1 MKEFG
6 AVSRIKYVKQIKMVI
21 IVSSRVPEEVIEK
34 IRSSA
39 DIVDIVGEYVQLTKR
54 GRNWFGL
61 CPFHGESTPSFSVTS
76 DKQIF
81 HCFGCGAGGNVIT
94 FLMDI
99 ENVSFQEALAKL
111 GQRTGVEVEI
121 SAPAD
126 GAPAPSKADN
136 RLVDMHEFAAD
147 MYHHILLNTEE
158 GQAALDYLE
167 NRGFTREVIEKYR
180 IGWSLPEWNY
190 MSSALQKKGYTEE
203 ELESSGLAIARE
215 QRDGYFDRFRGRIM
229 FPIMNESGKVIAF
242 SGRIMENT
250 KQEAKYMNSP
260 ESPIFQKSQVL
271 YNFHLARGPIRKN
284 RKIVLFEGFMDVI
297 AAGKAGVDNALATMG
312 TSLTSQ
318 HIRIMKRFAQEVVIC
333 FDGDDAGWEAAKR
346 AAVALNEEKF
356 KVEVAVLPGKM
367 DPDDYVRENGSETF
381 REQIIGKPHAFIAFA
396 MMHARRHK
404 NFQYENDLLQY
415 IQEVLQLLAGRST
428 PLERDLYIKQL
439 SNETGLS
446 QEAILQHYRKLENK
460 SVERNRP
467 EPEVQA
473 VRREPKKVTSL
484 HRAERLLLAH
494 ALADES
500 VMDKLAQNGG
510 IPFISEEF
518 QAIYVQLLGFYEEW
532 NKADFHKFLETL
544 QDPELRKLVMET
556 ALSERDPDHPEEE
569 ISDCLKHLEKN
580 RIEQE
585 ILLKIQQS
593 KEAEKQHDLQRA
605 LLLAQEVIALRK
617 SL

>member
-1 MKEFG
+1 
-6 AVSRIKYVKQIKMVI
+6 MVI

>member
-1 MKEFG
+1 
-6 AVSRIKYVKQIKMVI
+6 VSN
-21 IVSSRVPEEVIEK
+21 RVPEEVVEK
-34 IRSSA
+34 IRSST

-99 ENVSFQEALAKL
+99 ENISFQEALSKL
-111 GQRTGVEVEI
+111 GERTGINVEVNI
-121 SAPAD
+121 PAD
-126 GAPAPSKADN
+126 AADAPSKSDHQ
-136 RLVDMHEFAAD
+136 LISMHEFAAD

-158 GQAALDYLE
+158 GQDALDYLE
-167 NRGFTREVIEKYR
+167 NRGFTPEIIEKYR

-190 MSSALQKKGYTEE
+190 MAKALQRKGFSDE
-203 ELESSGLAIARE
+203 ELVTSGLAI
-215 QRDGYFDRFRGRIM
+215 QRDQSNGFFDRFRGRIM
-229 FPIMNESGKVIAF
+229 FPITNENGKVIAF
-242 SGRIMENT
+242 SGRILE
-250 KQEAKYMNSP
+250 KSKEEAKYMNSP

-271 YNFHLARGPIRKN
+271 YNVHHARGAIRKN

-312 TSLTSQ
+312 TSLTAQ
-318 HIRIMKRFAQEVVIC
+318 HIRQMKRFAQEVVIC

-346 AAVALNEEKF
+346 AAIALNEDKF

-367 DPDDYVRENGSETF
+367 DPDDFVKEHGSDAF

-439 SNETGLS
+439 AGETGLS
-446 QEAILQHYRKLENK
+446 EEAILQHYRKMENK
-460 SVERNRP
+460 SIERNRP
-467 EPEVQA
+467 EQPA
-473 VRREPKKVTSL
+473 KPAKKAAKQVTAL
-484 HRAERLLLAH
+484 HRAERLLFSHL
-494 ALADES
+494 LADAAA
-500 VMDKLAQNGG
+500 MDKVAADPTE
-510 IPFISEEF
+510 IPFVSEEF
-518 QAIYVQLLGFYEEW
+518 KALYVQLLGFYEEW
-532 NKADFHKFLETL
+532 DRADFHKFLETL
-544 QDPELRKLVMET
+544 QDAELRKLVLET
-556 ALSERDPDHPEEE
+556 TLAERDPEHPEEE
-569 ISDCLKHLEKN
+569 IADCLKHLEKH
-580 RIEQE
+580 RVEQQ
-585 ILLKIQQS
+585 ITLKIQQS
-593 KEAEKQHDLQRA
+593 KEAEKQHDLKRA

>member
-1 MKEFG
+1 
-6 AVSRIKYVKQIKMVI
+6 MVMN
-21 IVSSRVPEEVIEK
+21 VSSRVPEEVIEK

-99 ENVSFQEALAKL
+99 ENLSFQEALSRL
-111 GQRTGVEVEI
+111 GQRTGHDIEVSTSSD
-121 SAPAD
+121 SAA
-126 GAPAPSKADN
+126 APSKAEN

-147 MYHHILLNTEE
+147 MYHHILQNTEE

-167 NRGFTREVIEKYR
+167 NRGFTREMIEKYR

-190 MSSALQKKGYTEE
+190 MSSALLKKGYTEE
-203 ELESSGLAIARE
+203 ELTDSGLAIARE
-215 QRDGYFDRFRGRIM
+215 QSDGYFDRFRGRIM
-229 FPIMNESGKVIAF
+229 FPIMNESGKAIAF

-271 YNFHLARGPIRKN
+271 YNFHLARGSIRKN

-318 HIRIMKRFAQEVVIC
+318 HIRVMKRFAQEVVIC

-346 AAVALNEEKF
+346 AAIALNEEKF

-367 DPDDYVRENGSETF
+367 DPDDYVRENGSEAF
-381 REQIIGKPHAFIAFA
+381 KEQIIGKPHAFIAFA

-428 PLERDLYIKQL
+428 PLERDLYIRQL
-439 SNETGLS
+439 STETGLS

-467 EPEVQA
+467 EAPAQA

-494 ALADES
+494 ALADAS
-500 VMDKLAQNGG
+500 VMDKLAQEDG

-544 QDPELRKLVMET
+544 KDPELRKLVMET
-556 ALSERDPDHPEEE
+556 ALSERDPDHPDEE
-569 ISDCLKHLEKN
+569 ISDCLKHLGKH

-585 ILLKIQQS
+585 ISLKIQQS
-593 KEAEKQHDLQRA
+593 KEAEKQNDLKRA

>member
-1 MKEFG
+1 MIE
-6 AVSRIKYVKQIKMVI
+6 QIRT
-21 IVSSRVPEEVIEK
+21 ST
-34 IRSSA
+34 
-39 DIVDIVGEYVQLTKR
+39 DIVDVVGEYVQLTKR

-99 ENVSFQEALAKL
+99 ENITFQDALARL
-111 GQRTGVEVEI
+111 GSRAGIDVDITVPNDSG
-121 SAPAD
+121 
-126 GAPAPSKADN
+126 PAPTKTDHQ
-136 RLVDMHEFAAD
+136 LILMHEFAAD

-158 GQAALDYLE
+158 GQEALDYLE
-167 NRGFTREVIEKYR
+167 NRGFTKEMIEKYR

-190 MSSALQKKGYTEE
+190 MATALQRKGFSEE
-203 ELESSGLAIARE
+203 ELVSSGLGIQRE
-215 QRDGYFDRFRGRIM
+215 QKNGFFDRFRGRIM

-242 SGRIMENT
+242 SGRILVKSKE
-250 KQEAKYMNSP
+250 EAKYLNSP

-271 YNFHLARGPIRKN
+271 YNVHLARNAIRKN

-318 HIRIMKRFAQEVVIC
+318 HIKAMKRFAQEIVIC

-346 AAVALNEEKF
+346 AAIALNEEKF

-367 DPDDYVRENGSETF
+367 DPDDFVREHGNEAF
-381 REQIIGKPHAFIAFA
+381 KEQIIGKPHAFIAFA

-415 IQEVLQLLAGRST
+415 IQEVLQLLAGRSS
-428 PLERDLYIKQL
+428 PIERDLYIKQL

-446 QEAILQHYRKLENK
+446 EEAILQQYRKLENK
-460 SVERNRP
+460 TIERSRP
-467 EPEVQA
+467 SAPVQEKA
-473 VRREPKKVTSL
+473 PKREPKRLTSL
-484 HRAERLLLAH
+484 HRAERLLFSH
-494 ALADES
+494 ALANARTME
-500 VMDKLAQNGG
+500 KLAQAPGG
-510 IPFISEEF
+510 MPFVSEEF
-518 QAIYVQLLGFYEEW
+518 TALYVQLLGFYEEW
-532 NKADFHKFLETL
+532 EKADFHKFLETL
-544 QDPELRKLVMET
+544 RDPELRKLVMET
-556 ALSERDPDHPEEE
+556 ALTERDPEHADEE
-569 ISDCLKHLEKN
+569 IADCLTHLQKH
-580 RIEQE
+580 RIEQQ
-585 ILLKIQQS
+585 IKLKIQQS
-593 KEAEKQHDLQRA
+593 KEAEKQHDMKRA
-605 LLLAQEVIALRK
+605 LVLAQEVIALKK

>member
-1 MKEFG
+1 
-6 AVSRIKYVKQIKMVI
+6 MVMN
-21 IVSSRVPEEVIEK
+21 VSSRVPEEVIEK

-99 ENVSFQEALAKL
+99 ENLSFQEALSRL
-111 GQRTGVEVEI
+111 GQRTGHDIEI
-121 SAPAD
+121 STSSDSAA
-126 GAPAPSKADN
+126 APSKAEN

-167 NRGFTREVIEKYR
+167 NRGFTREMIEKYR

-190 MSSALQKKGYTEE
+190 MSSALLKKGYTEE
-203 ELESSGLAIARE
+203 ELTDSGLAIARE
-215 QRDGYFDRFRGRIM
+215 QSDGYFDRFRGRIM
-229 FPIMNESGKVIAF
+229 FPIMNESGKAIAF

-250 KQEAKYMNSP
+250 KQDAKYMNSP

-271 YNFHLARGPIRKN
+271 YNFHLARGSIRKN

-318 HIRIMKRFAQEVVIC
+318 HIRVMKRFAQDVVIC

-346 AAVALNEEKF
+346 AAIALNEEKF

-367 DPDDYVRENGSETF
+367 DPDDYVRENGSEAF
-381 REQIIGKPHAFIAFA
+381 KEQIIGKPHAFIAFA

-428 PLERDLYIKQL
+428 PLERDLYIRQL
-439 SNETGLS
+439 STETGLS

-467 EPEVQA
+467 EAPAQA

-494 ALADES
+494 ALADAS
-500 VMDKLAQNGG
+500 VMDKLAQEDG

-544 QDPELRKLVMET
+544 KDPELRKLVMET
-556 ALSERDPDHPEEE
+556 ALSERDPDHPDEE
-569 ISDCLKHLEKN
+569 ISDCLKHLGKH

-585 ILLKIQQS
+585 ISLKIQQS
-593 KEAEKQHDLQRA
+593 KEAEKQNDLKRA

>member
-1 MKEFG
+1 MKEFA
-6 AVSRIKYVKQIKMVI
+6 AVSRIKYVKQKKMVI
-21 IVSSRVPEEVIEK
+21 IVSSRVPEEVIEQ

-39 DIVDIVGEYVQLTKR
+39 DIVDVVGEYVQLTKR

-99 ENVSFQEALAKL
+99 ENLSFQEALSRL
-111 GQRTGVEVEI
+111 GQRTGHEIEI
-121 SAPAD
+121 SASSVSAE
-126 GAPAPSKADN
+126 APSKADN
-136 RLVDMHEFAAD
+136 RLVNMHEFAAD

-167 NRGFTREVIEKYR
+167 NRGFTREMIEKYR

-203 ELESSGLAIARE
+203 ELTSSGLAIARE
-215 QRDGYFDRFRGRIM
+215 QSDGYFDRFRGRIM
-229 FPIMNESGKVIAF
+229 FPIMNETGKTIAF

-260 ESPIFQKSQVL
+260 ESPVFQKSQVL
-271 YNFHLARGPIRKN
+271 YNFHLARGSIRKN

-312 TSLTSQ
+312 TSLTAQ

-346 AAVALNEEKF
+346 AAIALNEEKF

-367 DPDDYVRENGSETF
+367 DPDDYVRENGSEAF
-381 REQIIGKPHAFIAFA
+381 KEQIIGKPHAFIAFA

-439 SNETGLS
+439 STETGLS

-467 EPEVQA
+467 EAPVQA

-494 ALADES
+494 ALADAS
-500 VMDKLAQNGG
+500 VMDKLAQQDG

-556 ALSERDPDHPEEE
+556 ALSERDPDHPDEE
-569 ISDCLKHLEKN
+569 ISDCLKHLGKH

-585 ILLKIQQS
+585 ISLKIQQS
-593 KEAEKQHDLQRA
+593 KEAEKQHDLKRA

>member
-1 MKEFG
+1 M
-6 AVSRIKYVKQIKMVI
+6 SN
-21 IVSSRVPEEVIEK
+21 RVPEEVIEQ
-34 IRSSA
+34 IRSTA

-99 ENVSFQEALAKL
+99 ENVTFQEALAKL
-111 GQRTGVEVEI
+111 GQRAGIEVEVNAPGD
-121 SAPAD
+121 SAPAI
-126 GAPAPSKADN
+126 SKSDSQ
-136 RLVDMHEFAAD
+136 LIVMHEFAAD

-167 NRGFTREVIEKYR
+167 NRGFTRELIEKYR

-190 MSSALQKKGYTEE
+190 MATALQRKGFSEE
-203 ELESSGLAIARE
+203 ELTASGLAIQRE
-215 QRDGYFDRFRGRIM
+215 QGNGYFDRFRGRIM
-229 FPIMNESGKVIAF
+229 YPIMNESGKTIAF
-242 SGRIMENT
+242 SGRVLENT

-271 YNFHLARGPIRKN
+271 YNVNHARGAIRKN

-297 AAGKAGVDNALATMG
+297 AASKAGVENGLATMG
-312 TSLTSQ
+312 TSLTAQ
-318 HIRIMKRFAQEVVIC
+318 HIRAMKRFAQEAVIC

-346 AAVALNEEKF
+346 AAIALNEENF

-367 DPDDYVRENGSETF
+367 DPDDYVRENGSEAF
-381 REQIIGKPHAFIAFA
+381 KEQIIGKPHAFIAFA

-415 IQEVLQLLAGRST
+415 IQEVLQLLAGRSSSI
-428 PLERDLYIKQL
+428 ERDLYIKQL

-446 QEAILQHYRKLENK
+446 EEAILQHYRKLENK
-460 SVERNRP
+460 SIERSRP
-467 EPEVQA
+467 PKEQPVNNQPA
-473 VRREPKKVTSL
+473 KRSPKKTTSL
-484 HRAERLLLAH
+484 NRAERLLFSH
-494 ALADES
+494 ALADQR
-500 VMDKLAQNGG
+500 VMEKLAAVQSGM
-510 IPFISEEF
+510 PFISEEY
-518 QAIYVQLLGFYEEW
+518 QALYVQLLGFYEEW
-532 NKADFHKFLETL
+532 DKADFHKFLETL
-544 QDPELRKLVMET
+544 QDPELRKIVMET
-556 ALSERDPDHPEEE
+556 AMTERDPEHSDEE
-569 ISDCLKHLEKN
+569 IKDCIKHLEKHLV
-580 RIEQE
+580 EQE
-585 ILLKIQQS
+585 INLKIQQS
-593 KEAEKQHDLQRA
+593 KEAEKQHDLKRA

>member
-1 MKEFG
+1 M
-6 AVSRIKYVKQIKMVI
+6 SI
-21 IVSSRVPEEVIEK
+21 RVPEEVIEQ
-34 IRSSA
+34 IRTSA

-99 ENVSFQEALAKL
+99 ENLSFQEALSKL
-111 GQRTGVEVEI
+111 GSRAGIEV
-121 SAPAD
+121 D
-126 GAPAPSKADN
+126 VNVPSEASQALSKTDSQ
-136 RLVDMHEFAAD
+136 LVAMHEFAAE

-167 NRGFTREVIEKYR
+167 NRGFTRELIEKYR

-190 MSSALQKKGYTEE
+190 MATALQRKGYSEA
-203 ELESSGLAIARE
+203 ELVESGLAIERE
-215 QRDGYFDRFRGRIM
+215 QGNGFFDRFRGRIM
-229 FPIMNESGKVIAF
+229 YPIMNESGKTIAF
-242 SGRIMENT
+242 SGRILENT

-271 YNFHLARGPIRKN
+271 YNVHQARNAIRKN
-284 RKIVLFEGFMDVI
+284 RKIILFEGFMDVI
-297 AAGKAGVDNALATMG
+297 AASKAGVENALATMG

-318 HIRIMKRFAQEVVIC
+318 HIRAMKRFAQEVVVC
-333 FDGDDAGWEAAKR
+333 FDGDDAGWEAAKK
-346 AAVALNEEKF
+346 AAIALNEENF

-367 DPDDYVRENGSETF
+367 DPDDFVRENGGEAF

-415 IQEVLQLLAGRST
+415 IQEVLQLLAGRSS
-428 PLERDLYIKQL
+428 PIERDLYIKQL
-439 SNETGLS
+439 SKETGLS
-446 QEAILQHYRKLENK
+446 EEAILQQYRKLENK
-460 SVERNRP
+460 SIERSRP
-467 EPEVQA
+467 QRPAEEAPSA
-473 VRREPKKVTSL
+473 RPPKREPKRTSSL
-484 HRAERLLLAH
+484 NRAERLLFAH
-494 ALADES
+494 ALAEPR
-500 VMDKLAQNGG
+500 VMEKLANAADGM
-510 IPFISEEF
+510 PFVSEEYK
-518 QAIYVQLLGFYEEW
+518 ALYVQLLGFYEEW
-532 NKADFHKFLETL
+532 DKADFHKFLETL

-556 ALSERDPDHPEEE
+556 ALAERDPDHGEEE
-569 ISDCLKHLEKN
+569 IDDCLKHLDKH
-580 RIEQE
+580 RIEQQ
-585 ILLKIQQS
+585 IHLKIQQS
-593 KEAEKQHDLQRA
+593 KEAEKQHDMKRA
-605 LLLAQEVIALRK
+605 LLLAQEAIALRK

>member
-1 MKEFG
+1 
-6 AVSRIKYVKQIKMVI
+6 MVMN
-21 IVSSRVPEEVIEK
+21 VSSRVPEEVIEK

-99 ENVSFQEALAKL
+99 ENLSFQEALSRL
-111 GQRTGVEVEI
+111 GQRTGHDIEI
-121 SAPAD
+121 STSSDSAA
-126 GAPAPSKADN
+126 APSKADN
-136 RLVDMHEFAAD
+136 RLVGMHEFAAD

-167 NRGFTREVIEKYR
+167 NRGFTREMIEKYR

-190 MSSALQKKGYTEE
+190 MSSALLKKGYTEE
-203 ELESSGLAIARE
+203 ELTDSGLAIARE
-215 QRDGYFDRFRGRIM
+215 QSDGYFDRFRGRIM
-229 FPIMNESGKVIAF
+229 FPIMNESGKAIAF

-271 YNFHLARGPIRKN
+271 YNFHLARGSIRKN

-297 AAGKAGVDNALATMG
+297 AAGKAGVENALATMG

-318 HIRIMKRFAQEVVIC
+318 HIRVMKRFAQDVVIC

-346 AAVALNEEKF
+346 AAIALNEEKF

-367 DPDDYVRENGSETF
+367 DPDDYVRENGSEAF
-381 REQIIGKPHAFIAFA
+381 KEQIIGKPHAFIAFA

-439 SNETGLS
+439 STETGLS

-467 EPEVQA
+467 EAPAQA

-494 ALADES
+494 ALADAS
-500 VMDKLAQNGG
+500 VMDKFAQEDG

-544 QDPELRKLVMET
+544 KDPELRKLVMET
-556 ALSERDPDHPEEE
+556 ALSERDPDHPDEE
-569 ISDCLKHLEKN
+569 ISDCLKHLGKH

-585 ILLKIQQS
+585 ISLKIQQS
-593 KEAEKQHDLQRA
+593 KEAEKQHDLKRA

>member
-1 MKEFG
+1 M
-6 AVSRIKYVKQIKMVI
+6 SN
-21 IVSSRVPEEVIEK
+21 RVPEEVIEQ
-34 IRSSA
+34 IRSTA

-99 ENVSFQEALAKL
+99 ENITFQDALARL
-111 GQRTGVEVEI
+111 GSRTGIEVEVNTNASSEA
-121 SAPAD
+121 SS
-126 GAPAPSKADN
+126 GLSKSDQQ
-136 RLVDMHEFAAD
+136 LIKMHEFAAD

-167 NRGFTREVIEKYR
+167 NRGFTREMIEKFR
-180 IGWSLPEWNY
+180 IGWALPEWNY
-190 MSSALQKKGYTEE
+190 MATALQRKGYSEE
-203 ELESSGLAIARE
+203 ELAASGLVIQRE
-215 QRDGYFDRFRGRIM
+215 QGNGYFDRFRGRII
-229 FPIMNESGKVIAF
+229 FPITNENGKVIAF
-242 SGRIMENT
+242 SGRILENT

-271 YNFHLARGPIRKN
+271 YNVHQARNAIRKN

-318 HIRIMKRFAQEVVIC
+318 HIRAMKRFAQDVVIC

-346 AAVALNEEKF
+346 AAIALNEENF

-367 DPDDYVRENGSETF
+367 DPDDYVREHGNDAF
-381 REQIIGKPHAFIAFA
+381 RDQIIGKPHAFIAFA

-415 IQEVLQLLAGRST
+415 VQEVLQLLAGRSS
-428 PLERDLYIKQL
+428 PIERDLYIKQL

-446 QEAILQHYRKLENK
+446 EEAILQQYRKLENK
-460 SVERNRP
+460 SIERSRP
-467 EPEVQA
+467 ERVA
-473 VRREPKKVTSL
+473 KTVKREPKRVTSL
-484 HRAERLLLAH
+484 HRAERLLFSH
-494 ALADES
+494 ALADRG
-500 VMDKLAQNGG
+500 VMRKLAEVPSGM
-510 IPFISEEF
+510 PFISEEF
-518 QAIYVQLLGFYEEW
+518 KALYVQLLGFYEEW
-532 NKADFHKFLETL
+532 DKADFHKFLETL
-544 QDPELRKLVMET
+544 QDAELRKLVLET
-556 ALSERDPDHPEEE
+556 TLSERDPEHGDEE
-569 ISDCLKHLEKN
+569 IADCLKHLEKH
-580 RIEQE
+580 RVEQQ
-585 ILLKIQQS
+585 ISLKIQQS
-593 KEAEKQHDLQRA
+593 KEAEKQHDIKRA

>member
-1 MKEFG
+1 M
-6 AVSRIKYVKQIKMVI
+6 
-21 IVSSRVPEEVIEK
+21 SSRVPEEVIEK

-99 ENVSFQEALAKL
+99 ENLSFQEALSRL
-111 GQRTGVEVEI
+111 GQRTGHDIEI
-121 SAPAD
+121 STSSDSAA
-126 GAPAPSKADN
+126 APSKAEN

-167 NRGFTREVIEKYR
+167 NRGFTREMIEKYR

-190 MSSALQKKGYTEE
+190 MSSALLKKGYTEE
-203 ELESSGLAIARE
+203 ELTDSGLAIARE
-215 QRDGYFDRFRGRIM
+215 QSDGYFDRFRGRIM
-229 FPIMNESGKVIAF
+229 FPIMNESGKAIAF

-250 KQEAKYMNSP
+250 KQDAKYMNSP

-271 YNFHLARGPIRKN
+271 YNFHLARGSIRKN

-318 HIRIMKRFAQEVVIC
+318 HIRVMKRFAQDVVIC

-346 AAVALNEEKF
+346 AAIALNEEKF

-367 DPDDYVRENGSETF
+367 DPDDYVRENGSEAF
-381 REQIIGKPHAFIAFA
+381 KEQIIGKPHAFIAFA

-428 PLERDLYIKQL
+428 PLERDLYIRQL
-439 SNETGLS
+439 STETGLS

-467 EPEVQA
+467 EAPAQA

-494 ALADES
+494 ALADAS
-500 VMDKLAQNGG
+500 VMDKLAQEDG

-544 QDPELRKLVMET
+544 KDPELRKLVMET
-556 ALSERDPDHPEEE
+556 ALSERDPDHPDEE
-569 ISDCLKHLEKN
+569 ISDCLKHLGKH

-585 ILLKIQQS
+585 ISLKIQQS
-593 KEAEKQHDLQRA
+593 KEAEKQNDLKRA

>member
-494 ALADES
+494 ALADET

>member
-1 MKEFG
+1 M
-6 AVSRIKYVKQIKMVI
+6 
-21 IVSSRVPEEVIEK
+21 SSRVPEEVIEK

-99 ENVSFQEALAKL
+99 ENLSFQEALSRL
-111 GQRTGVEVEI
+111 GQRTGHDIEVSTSYD
-121 SAPAD
+121 SAA
-126 GAPAPSKADN
+126 APSKAEN

-147 MYHHILLNTEE
+147 MYHHILQNTEE

-167 NRGFTREVIEKYR
+167 NRGFTREMIEKYR

-190 MSSALQKKGYTEE
+190 MSSALLKKGYTEE
-203 ELESSGLAIARE
+203 ELTDSGLAIARE
-215 QRDGYFDRFRGRIM
+215 QSDGYFDRFRGRIM
-229 FPIMNESGKVIAF
+229 FPIMNESGKAIAF

-271 YNFHLARGPIRKN
+271 YNFHLARGSIRKN

-318 HIRIMKRFAQEVVIC
+318 HIRVMKRFAQEVVIC

-346 AAVALNEEKF
+346 AAIALNEEKF

-367 DPDDYVRENGSETF
+367 DPDDYVRENGSEAF
-381 REQIIGKPHAFIAFA
+381 KEQIIGKPHAFIAFA

-428 PLERDLYIKQL
+428 PLERDLYIRQL
-439 SNETGLS
+439 STETGLS

-467 EPEVQA
+467 EAPAQA

-494 ALADES
+494 ALADAS
-500 VMDKLAQNGG
+500 VMDKLTQEDG

-544 QDPELRKLVMET
+544 KDPELRKLVMET
-556 ALSERDPDHPEEE
+556 ALSERDPDHPDEE
-569 ISDCLKHLEKN
+569 ISDCLKHLGKH

-585 ILLKIQQS
+585 ISLKIQQS
-593 KEAEKQHDLQRA
+593 KEAEKQNDLKRA

>member
-1 MKEFG
+1 M
-6 AVSRIKYVKQIKMVI
+6 
-21 IVSSRVPEEVIEK
+21 SSRVPEEVIEK

>member
-1 MKEFG
+1 M
-6 AVSRIKYVKQIKMVI
+6 SN
-21 IVSSRVPEEVIEK
+21 RVPEEVIEQ
-34 IRSSA
+34 IRSTA

-99 ENVSFQEALAKL
+99 ENVTFQEALAKL
-111 GQRTGVEVEI
+111 GSRAGIEVEVNSPGESTPAI
-121 SAPAD
+121 SK
-126 GAPAPSKADN
+126 SDN
-136 RLVDMHEFAAD
+136 QLILMHEFAAD
-147 MYHHILLNTEE
+147 MYQHILLNTEE

-167 NRGFTREVIEKYR
+167 NRGFTRELIEKYR

-190 MSSALQKKGYTEE
+190 MATALQRKGFSEE
-203 ELESSGLAIARE
+203 ELTSSGLAIERE
-215 QRDGYFDRFRGRIM
+215 QGNGYFDRFRGRIM
-229 FPIMNESGKVIAF
+229 YPIMNESGKTIAF
-242 SGRIMENT
+242 SGRILEAS

-271 YNFHLARGPIRKN
+271 YNVNHARGAIRKN

-297 AAGKAGVDNALATMG
+297 AASKAGVENGLATMG
-312 TSLTSQ
+312 TSLTGQ
-318 HIRIMKRFAQEVVIC
+318 HIRAMKRFAQDVVIC

-346 AAVALNEEKF
+346 AAIALNEENF

-367 DPDDYVRENGSETF
+367 DPDDFVRENGNEAF
-381 REQIIGKPHAFIAFA
+381 KEQIIGKPHAFIAFA

-415 IQEVLQLLAGRST
+415 IQEVLQLLAGRSSSI
-428 PLERDLYIKQL
+428 ERDLYIKQL

-446 QEAILQHYRKLENK
+446 EESILQHYRKLENK
-460 SVERNRP
+460 SIERSRP
-467 EPEVQA
+467 PKEQQPNNQPA
-473 VRREPKKVTSL
+473 KRSPKKTTSL
-484 HRAERLLLAH
+484 NRAERLLFSH
-494 ALADES
+494 ALSDQR
-500 VMDKLAQNGG
+500 VMSKLAAVQSGM
-510 IPFISEEF
+510 PFVSEEF
-518 QAIYVQLLGFYEEW
+518 KALYVQLLGFYEEW
-532 NKADFHKFLETL
+532 DKADFHKFLETL
-544 QDPELRKLVMET
+544 QDPELRKIVMEIAMT
-556 ALSERDPDHPEEE
+556 ERDPEHSEEE
-569 ISDCLKHLEKN
+569 IADCIKHLEKHLV
-580 RIEQE
+580 EQQ
-585 ILLKIQQS
+585 INLKIQQS
-593 KEAEKQHDLQRA
+593 REAEKQHDIKRA

>member
-1 MKEFG
+1 MKDFND
-6 AVSRIKYVKQIKMVI
+6 VSRIKYVKQIKMVI
-21 IVSSRVPEEVIEK
+21 KVSSRISEEVIEQ

-99 ENVSFQEALAKL
+99 ENLSFQEALSRL
-111 GQRTGVEVEI
+111 GQRTGHEIEV
-121 SAPAD
+121 SAPSN
-126 GAPAPSKADN
+126 GAPAPSQADN
-136 RLVDMHEFAAD
+136 RLIAMHEFAAD
-147 MYHHILLNTEE
+147 MYHHILLHTEE

-167 NRGFTREVIEKYR
+167 NRGFSHEMIEKYR

-190 MSSALQKKGYTEE
+190 MSAALQKKGYTEE
-203 ELESSGLAIARE
+203 ELTSSGLAIARE
-215 QRDGYFDRFRGRIM
+215 QGDGYFDRFRGRIM
-229 FPIMNESGKVIAF
+229 FPIMNETGKAIAF

-271 YNFHLARGPIRKN
+271 YNFHLARGSIRKN

-312 TSLTSQ
+312 TSLTAQ
-318 HIRIMKRFAQEVVIC
+318 HIRVMKRFAQEVVIC

-346 AAVALNEEKF
+346 AAIALNQEKF

-367 DPDDYVRENGSETF
+367 DPDDYVRENGSEAF
-381 REQIIGKPHAFIAFA
+381 KEQIIGKPHAFIAFA

-428 PLERDLYIKQL
+428 PLERDLYIGQL
-439 SNETGLS
+439 AGETGLS

-460 SVERNRP
+460 SVEKNRS
-467 EPEVQA
+467 EPVPQE
-473 VRREPKKVTSL
+473 VRREPKKVTGL

-500 VMDKLAQNGG
+500 VMDKLAQQDG

-544 QDPELRKLVMET
+544 QDSELRKLVMET

-569 ISDCLKHLEKN
+569 ITDCLKHLNKI
-580 RIEQE
+580 RVEQQ
-585 ILLKIQQS
+585 ILLKLQQS
-593 KEAEKQHDLQRA
+593 KEAEKQHDLKRA
-605 LLLAQEVIALRK
+605 LLLAQEAIALRK

>member
-1 MKEFG
+1 M
-6 AVSRIKYVKQIKMVI
+6 SN
-21 IVSSRVPEEVIEK
+21 RVPEEVIEQ
-34 IRSSA
+34 IRSTA

-99 ENVSFQEALAKL
+99 ENVTFQEALAKL
-111 GQRTGVEVEI
+111 GQRAGIEVEVNTSGDSTPTI
-121 SAPAD
+121 SKSD
-126 GAPAPSKADN
+126 SQ
-136 RLVDMHEFAAD
+136 LIVMHEFAAD
-147 MYHHILLNTEE
+147 MYNHILLNTEE

-167 NRGFTREVIEKYR
+167 NRGFTRELIEKYR

-190 MSSALQKKGYTEE
+190 MATALQRKGFSEE
-203 ELESSGLAIARE
+203 ELTASGLAIQRE
-215 QRDGYFDRFRGRIM
+215 QGNGYFDRFRGRIM
-229 FPIMNESGKVIAF
+229 YPIMNESGKTIAF
-242 SGRIMENT
+242 SGRVLENT

-271 YNFHLARGPIRKN
+271 YNVNYARGAIRKN

-297 AAGKAGVDNALATMG
+297 AASKAGVENGLATMG
-312 TSLTSQ
+312 TSLTAQ
-318 HIRIMKRFAQEVVIC
+318 HIRAMKRFAQEAVIC

-346 AAVALNEEKF
+346 AAIALNEENF

-367 DPDDYVRENGSETF
+367 DPDDYVRENGSEAF
-381 REQIIGKPHAFIAFA
+381 KEQIIGKPHAFIAFA

-415 IQEVLQLLAGRST
+415 IQEVLQLLAGRSSSI
-428 PLERDLYIKQL
+428 ERDLYIKQL

-446 QEAILQHYRKLENK
+446 EEAILQHYRKLENK
-460 SVERNRP
+460 SIERSRP
-467 EPEVQA
+467 AKEQPINNQPA
-473 VRREPKKVTSL
+473 KRSPKKTTSL
-484 HRAERLLLAH
+484 NRAERLLFSH
-494 ALADES
+494 ALADQR
-500 VMDKLAQNGG
+500 VMAKLAAVQSGM
-510 IPFISEEF
+510 PFISEEY
-518 QAIYVQLLGFYEEW
+518 QALYVQLLGFYEEW
-532 NKADFHKFLETL
+532 DKADFHKFLETL
-544 QDPELRKLVMET
+544 QDPELRKIVMET
-556 ALSERDPDHPEEE
+556 AMTERDPEHSEEE
-569 ISDCLKHLEKN
+569 IKDCIKHLEKHLV
-580 RIEQE
+580 EQE
-585 ILLKIQQS
+585 INLKIQQS
-593 KEAEKQHDLQRA
+593 KEAEKQHDLKRA